1 MQQACLQN
9 LYSRLVDDS
18 TENYF
23 VMLLTYLNIC
33 HFMVQQWI
41 TNGKGKVARTLKCL
55 VLLNDLSIID
65 FTTSEKMNSL
75 FNNFLWQKSSEI
87 IN

>member
-1 MQQACLQN
+1 MQQVCLQN

-33 HFMVQQWI
+33 HFMVQQ
-41 TNGKGKVARTLKCL
+41 
-55 VLLNDLSIID
+55 
-65 FTTSEKMNSL
+65 
-75 FNNFLWQKSSEI
+75 
-87 IN
+87 

>member
-23 VMLLTYLNIC
+23 VMLLTYLLEYLPFYGTTMNNKWKRESCSDIEMPC
-33 HFMVQQWI
+33 IAEWPLNHHF
-41 TNGKGKVARTLKCL
+41 TN
-55 VLLNDLSIID
+55 
-65 FTTSEKMNSL
+65 SEKMNSL
-75 FNNFLWQKSSEI
+75 FNYFLWQ
-87 IN
+87 

>member
-23 VMLLTYLNIC
+23 VMLLTYLVEYLPFYGTTMNNKWQRESCSDIEMPC
-33 HFMVQQWI
+33 IAEWP
-41 TNGKGKVARTLKCL
+41 
-55 VLLNDLSIID
+55 LNHR
-65 FTTSEKMNSL
+65 FY
-75 FNNFLWQKSSEI
+75 
-87 IN
+87 

>member
-23 VMLLTYLNIC
+23 VMLLTYFLEYLP
-33 HFMVQQWI
+33 FY
-41 TNGKGKVARTLKCL
+41 G
-55 VLLNDLSIID
+55 
-65 FTTSEKMNSL
+65 TTMNNKWQRESCSDIEKPCIA
-75 FNNFLWQKSSEI
+75 E
-87 IN
+87 